1 MPMIARFAPSPT
13 GFLHIGGVRTALFNW
28 LAARHDGGEFR
39 LRIENTDTS
48 REVAEATGQIEESL
62 RWLGLAW
69 DGEVTFQLDR
79 IERAQEEARRLLA
92 EGKAYEDDG
101 AIRIRMPD
109 DGVTAW
115 DDLIRGR
122 VEFQN
127 EALDDLIILRSDGRP
142 TYNFASPLE
151 DWLDGIT
158 HVIRADDHVSNTPKQ
173 IKVLEALGAEP
184 PRYAHCGMVL
194 GEDGAKLSKRHG
206 AVGVD
211 EFRREGYIPEAL
223 VNYLALLGW
232 SFDDKTTVMTLA
244 ELVERFSLER
254 VQPSAATFD
263 YDKLRW
269 LNGVHLRELPPEEYA
284 DALVAYVGE
293 QRPAWDEATV
303 RRAAPLCQEKLTLLG
318 EFFDYTRF
326 LFEDV
331 EPPEPVDGEIAAAAG
346 EALAS
351 VERFAAAEIEA
362 ALRLLPEQLGRKP
375 RDVFGA
381 IRLAV
386 TGAKVSP
393 SLFES
398 LELVGRETALRRL
411 GAAAA

>member
-1 MPMIARFAPSPT
+1 MAMIARFAPSPT

-28 LAARHDGGEFR
+28 LAARHAGGALR
-39 LRIENTDTS
+39 LRSENTDRS

-62 RWLGLAW
+62 HWLGLAW

-79 IERAQEEARRLLA
+79 IERAQQEARRLVA
-92 EGKAYEDDG
+92 EGKAYEDEG
-101 AIRIRMPD
+101 AVRIKMPD
-109 DGVTAW
+109 EGVTAW

-127 EALDDLIILRSDGRP
+127 EALDDLVILRSDGRP

-184 PRYAHCGMVL
+184 PAYAHCGMVL

-223 VNYLALLGW
+223 VNSLALLGW
-232 SFDDKTTVMTLA
+232 SFDDKTTVMSRA
-244 ELVERFSLER
+244 ELVERFTLDR
-254 VQPSAATFD
+254 VQPSPATFD

-269 LNGVHLRELPPEEYA
+269 LNGVYLRDMAPDAYA
-284 DALVAYVGE
+284 DTLVAFVAE
-293 QRPAWDEATV
+293 QRPDWDTTLVRAT
-303 RRAAPLCQEKLTLLG
+303 A
-318 EFFDYTRF
+318 
-326 LFEDV
+326 
-331 EPPEPVDGEIAAAAG
+331 
-346 EALAS
+346 
-351 VERFAAAEIEA
+351 
-362 ALRLLPEQLGRKP
+362 
-375 RDVFGA
+375 
-381 IRLAV
+381 
-386 TGAKVSP
+386 
-393 SLFES
+393 
-398 LELVGRETALRRL
+398 
-411 GAAAA
+411 

>member
-1 MPMIARFAPSPT
+1 VIVRFAPSPT

-28 LAARHDGGEFR
+28 LYARHGGGEFR
-39 LRIENTDTS
+39 LRIENTDTG
-48 REVAEATGQIEESL
+48 REVAEATDQIKDSL
-62 RWLGLAW
+62 QWLGLDW

-79 IERAQEEARRLLA
+79 IERAQQEARRLLD

-109 DGVTAW
+109 EGTTSW
-115 DDLIRGR
+115 EDLIRGH
-122 VEFQN
+122 VEFAN

-173 IKVLEALGAEP
+173 IRVLEALGATP
-184 PRYAHCGMVL
+184 PAYGHCGMVL
-194 GEDGAKLSKRHG
+194 GQDGAKLSKRHG

-211 EFRREGYIPEAL
+211 EFRRDGYIPDAL

-232 SFDDKTTVMTLA
+232 SFDDKTTEMTRA

-254 VQPSAATFD
+254 VQPSPATFD

-269 LNGVHLRELPPEEYA
+269 LNGVHLRELAPEAYA
-284 DALVAYVGE
+284 DVLVAYVGE
-293 QRPAWDEATV
+293 QRPDWDAATV
-303 RRAAPLCQEKLTLLG
+303 RAVAPLCQEKLAILS
-318 EFFDYTRF
+318 EFFAYAGF
-326 LFEDV
+326 FFEEV
-331 EPPEPVDGEIAAAAG
+331 APAEEPERETVLAARA
-346 EALAS
+346 ALAAT
-351 VERFAAAEIEA
+351 EPFAANEIEET
-362 ALRLLPEQLGRKP
+362 LRALPERLGRKP

-381 IRLAV
+381 VRLAV
-386 TGAKVSP
+386 TGSRVSP
-393 SLFES
+393 GLFES
-398 LELVGRETALRRL
+398 LEVLGRDVALRRL
-411 GAAAA
+411 DAAAT